1 MLLAMADDR
10 ERRCGAAEAGRRGEH
25 MVIGQAAFPVS
36 FALEIVLILMALAS
50 IAVMT
55 NDAQNAYAFRPR
67 TTLALLAE
75 AIRFIFDLVFDA
87 YRRTTRT
94 TVWGVMMLL
103 GTLLGRDLLRHS

>member
-1 MLLAMADDR
+1 
-10 ERRCGAAEAGRRGEH
+10 
-25 MVIGQAAFPVS
+25 MVIGQAAFPVW

-55 NDAQNAYAFRPR
+55 NDAPNAFDRRPR

-75 AIRFIFDLVFDA
+75 AIRTIVDLVFDA